1 MSMHLI
7 YKDFMMFYFM
17 FNLYFIMPLRMHFS
31 SNNFEE
37 LKWKFINMLL
47 WGDIY
52 KQVTINI
59 IYVVLNCTENQKSHF
74 Q

>member
-1 MSMHLI
+1 
-7 YKDFMMFYFM
+7 
-17 FNLYFIMPLRMHFS
+17 MPLRMHFS

-59 IYVVLNCTENQKSHF
+59 IYAILNCTENQKSHF